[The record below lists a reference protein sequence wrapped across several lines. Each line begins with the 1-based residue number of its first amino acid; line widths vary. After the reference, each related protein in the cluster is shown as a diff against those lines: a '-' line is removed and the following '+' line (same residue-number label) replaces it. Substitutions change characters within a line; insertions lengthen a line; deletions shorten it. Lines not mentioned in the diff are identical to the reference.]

1 MKKSNKIIL
10 FLILAMVFIS
20 ILCNEIVKSQYDINL
35 IQFFY
40 KSTDLSK
47 TEKKWLEENPDI
59 VYCADQNSP
68 PLRYVDK
75 ETKQFKGISIDII
88 RALSIELGVEIK
100 IKPLPFSNSIESLE
114 KGDTDICDLF
124 PNNERSKKFLFS
136 DPVYNLR
143 GVVLV
148 PNQGNS
154 IKVLNDINGKR
165 ISTPEKDYSVEFLS
179 KRFEGVNFKFT
190 KDIEEAIKLL
200 EEGKVDAVVGDEAV
214 IGYFLEILKLKDE
227 MHILDPYLYEEEVI
241 FAVPKD
247 KEILVRIL
255 NKAILGIKKKK
266 IMEKIQ
272 QKWFGISAPIA
283 FEKISS
289 KILLYSTFGII
300 VLFLISFIFYIWN
313 KKLKDEVEKRTKE
326 LIISRN
332 DLQTTFDGITY
343 FMMIFDENLN
353 ILNLN
358 NSVSEY
364 IGKSKEEIVNLGS
377 GFLKESLFDGDCIGC
392 IIKKTFQDGNER
404 KIEIKNQDDKI
415 YEINT
420 FPLRDDKGEI
430 LKVLVSIKD
439 VTENKIN
446 ESNLLQTS
454 KMVAVGQLAAGVA
467 HEIRNPLGLIKNYT
481 YILKKEI
488 NKLQIENG
496 RIHKSIY
503 NIENSVQGASQI
515 IANLLNFSRIS
526 NRENKEVDI
535 NEFAK
540 DIIQLEK
547 KTLEKQGISLIVDI
561 EEKTYCN
568 INEEALKH
576 ILINLISNSIDA
588 MPNGGNLKIKGYK
601 EGKKVYIS
609 IEDTGI
615 GISDKD
621 LSNIYNPFYTTK
633 LPNKGT
639 GLGLYI
645 VYNEIQKLGGN
656 ISVKSKLREGTKF
669 SIILPD
675 QL

>member
-1 MKKSNKIIL
+1 
-10 FLILAMVFIS
+10 
-20 ILCNEIVKSQYDINL
+20 
-35 IQFFY
+35 
-40 KSTDLSK
+40 
-47 TEKKWLEENPDI
+47 
-59 VYCADQNSP
+59 
-68 PLRYVDK
+68 
-75 ETKQFKGISIDII
+75 
-88 RALSIELGVEIK
+88 
-100 IKPLPFSNSIESLE
+100 
-114 KGDTDICDLF
+114 
-124 PNNERSKKFLFS
+124 
-136 DPVYNLR
+136 
-143 GVVLV
+143 
-148 PNQGNS
+148 
-154 IKVLNDINGKR
+154 
-165 ISTPEKDYSVEFLS
+165 
-179 KRFEGVNFKFT
+179 
-190 KDIEEAIKLL
+190 
-200 EEGKVDAVVGDEAV
+200 
-214 IGYFLEILKLKDE
+214 
-227 MHILDPYLYEEEVI
+227 
-241 FAVPKD
+241 
-247 KEILVRIL
+247 
-255 NKAILGIKKKK
+255 
-266 IMEKIQ
+266 
-272 QKWFGISAPIA
+272 
-283 FEKISS
+283 
-289 KILLYSTFGII
+289 
-300 VLFLISFIFYIWN
+300 
-313 KKLKDEVEKRTKE
+313 
-326 LIISRN
+326 
-332 DLQTTFDGITY
+332 
-343 FMMIFDENLN
+343 MMIFDENLN

-540 DIIQLEK
+540 NIIQLEK

-601 EGKKVYIS
+601 EGIKVYIS

-615 GISDKD
+615 EISDKD